1 MVADISNPDNNI
13 GRGTSGEKTVLI
25 VDNQPRETAAL
36 QKQLA
41 LAGFKT
47 EIATTGAG
55 AIKILEEHPPDIVL
69 IEASLS
75 DIDSVEV
82 VAFIRSDLRTCRLPV
97 LAMSVLPH
105 LKGRCL
111 KGGCDDFLQ
120 NRSRSS
126 IWLLELERRF
136 GSQYIIHGGV
146 TEERTPRPMSRVNN
160 AG

>member
-1 MVADISNPDNNI
+1 MRRPGSQEISLVADLWNPDNNI
-13 GRGTSGEKTVLI
+13 RVGSDGPKTVLI

-41 LAGFKT
+41 FAGFRT

-55 AIKILEEHPPDIVL
+55 AIKIVEEHPPDIVL
-69 IEASLS
+69 LEASLS

-82 VAFIRSDLRTCRLPV
+82 VAFIRSDLRTCRTPI

-105 LKGRCL
+105 MKGRCL

-120 NRSRSS
+120 KP
-126 IWLLELERRF
+126 IKILDL
-136 GSQYIIHGGV
+136 V
-146 TEERTPRPMSRVNN
+146 TRIRKSLR
-160 AG
+160 

>member
-1 MVADISNPDNNI
+1 MTRSGSQEISLVADLWNPDNNI
-13 GRGTSGEKTVLI
+13 RVGSDGPKTVLI

-41 LAGFKT
+41 FAGFRT

-55 AIKILEEHPPDIVL
+55 AIKIVEEHPPDIVL
-69 IEASLS
+69 LEASLS

-82 VAFIRSDLRTCRLPV
+82 VAFIRSDLRTCRTPI

-105 LKGRCL
+105 MKGRCL

-120 NRSRSS
+120 KP
-126 IWLLELERRF
+126 IKILDL
-136 GSQYIIHGGV
+136 V
-146 TEERTPRPMSRVNN
+146 TRIRKSLR
-160 AG
+160 

>member
-1 MVADISNPDNNI
+1 MPISRIRIIILDV
-13 GRGTSGEKTVLI
+13 GTSGEKTVLI
-25 VDNQPRETAAL
+25 VDNQPRKTAAL

-41 LAGFKT
+41 FAGFKT

-120 NRSRSS
+120 KPIKILDLVARIRKA
-126 IWLLELERRF
+126 LR
-136 GSQYIIHGGV
+136 
-146 TEERTPRPMSRVNN
+146 
-160 AG
+160 

>member
-1 MVADISNPDNNI
+1 M
-13 GRGTSGEKTVLI
+13 GTATEKTVLI

-36 QKQLA
+36 QKQLVF
-41 LAGFKT
+41 AGCKT
-47 EIATTGAG
+47 EVAATDAG
-55 AIKILEEHPPDIVL
+55 AIKIVEEHPPDIVL

-82 VAFIRSDLRTCRLPV
+82 VAFIRSDLRACRIPV

-120 NRSRSS
+120 KPIKILDLVAR
-126 IWLLELERRF
+126 IRRAL
-136 GSQYIIHGGV
+136 
-146 TEERTPRPMSRVNN
+146 R
-160 AG
+160 